1 MEKKKILITI
11 EKTSRQFVIKI
22 AMDLCIAQLVTVFIC
37 SSIQEKTLYILTGKV
52 AVKQVVPVE
61 FLTLVRKG
69 SIQLLREIC
78 CSNTKFFMLNHIL
91 AYQKMYVRDLQ
102 KL

>member
-1 MEKKKILITI
+1 MGKKKILITN

-22 AMDLCIAQLVTVFIC
+22 AMDLCIAQIVTVFIC

-61 FLTLVRKG
+61 FLALVRKG

-91 AYQKMYVRDLQ
+91 AYQKMHVRDLQ

>member
-1 MEKKKILITI
+1 MEKKKILITT
-11 EKTSRQFVIKI
+11 EKILRQFVIKI
-22 AMDLCIAQLVTVFIC
+22 AMDLCIAQIVTVFIC

>member
-1 MEKKKILITI
+1 MEKKKILITT

-22 AMDLCIAQLVTVFIC
+22 AMDLCIAQIVTVFIC

-78 CSNTKFFMLNHIL
+78 CSNTIFFMLDHIL

>member
-1 MEKKKILITI
+1 MEKNKILITT
-11 EKTSRQFVIKI
+11 EKTSREFFIRI
-22 AMDLCIAQLVTVFIC
+22 AMDLCIAQIVTVFIC
-37 SSIQEKTLYILTGKV
+37 SSIQEKTLFILTGKV

>member
-1 MEKKKILITI
+1 MEKKKILITT

-22 AMDLCIAQLVTVFIC
+22 AMDLCIAQIVTVFIC

-52 AVKQVVPVE
+52 AVIQVVPVE

-78 CSNTKFFMLNHIL
+78 SSNTKFFILDHIL

>member
-22 AMDLCIAQLVTVFIC
+22 AMDLCIAQIVTVFIC

-91 AYQKMYVRDLQ
+91 AYQKVYVRDLQ

>member
-11 EKTSRQFVIKI
+11 KKTSRQFVIKI
-22 AMDLCIAQLVTVFIC
+22 AMDLCIAQIVTVFIC

>member
-22 AMDLCIAQLVTVFIC
+22 AMDLCIAQIVTVFIC

-61 FLTLVRKG
+61 FLALVRKG

>member
-22 AMDLCIAQLVTVFIC
+22 AMDLCIAQIVTVFIWR
-37 SSIQEKTLYILTGKV
+37 SIQEKNLYILTRKV
-52 AVKQVVPVE
+52 AVIQVVQVE

-69 SIQLLREIC
+69 NIQLL
-78 CSNTKFFMLNHIL
+78 S
-91 AYQKMYVRDLQ
+91 
-102 KL
+102 

>member
-1 MEKKKILITI
+1 MEKKKILITTQ
-11 EKTSRQFVIKI
+11 KTSRQFVIKI
-22 AMDLCIAQLVTVFIC
+22 AMDLRIAQIVTVFIC
-37 SSIQEKTLYILTGKV
+37 SRIQEKTLYILTGKV
-52 AVKQVVPVE
+52 AVIQVVPVE

-91 AYQKMYVRDLQ
+91 VYQKMYVRDL
-102 KL
+102 

>member
-1 MEKKKILITI
+1 
-11 EKTSRQFVIKI
+11 
-22 AMDLCIAQLVTVFIC
+22 MDLCIAQILSVFIWK
-37 SSIQEKTLYILTGKV
+37 SMQEKTLYILTGKV
-52 AVKQVVPVE
+52 AVIQVVPVE

-78 CSNTKFFMLNHIL
+78 CSNTKFFMLDHIL
-91 AYQKMYVRDLQ
+91 VYQKMYVRDFQ

>member
-22 AMDLCIAQLVTVFIC
+22 AMDLCIAQIVTVFIC
-37 SSIQEKTLYILTGKV
+37 SSIQGKTLYILTGKV
-52 AVKQVVPVE
+52 AVIQVVPVE

>member
-22 AMDLCIAQLVTVFIC
+22 AMDLCIAQIVTVFIC
-37 SSIQEKTLYILTGKV
+37 SSIQEKTLYILTVKV

>member
-1 MEKKKILITI
+1 MEKKKILITT

-22 AMDLCIAQLVTVFIC
+22 AMDLCIAQIVFIWR
-37 SSIQEKTLYILTGKV
+37 SIQEKTLYILTGKV
-52 AVKQVVPVE
+52 AVIQVVPVE

-78 CSNTKFFMLNHIL
+78 CSNTKFFMLDHIL
-91 AYQKMYVRDLQ
+91 A
-102 KL
+102 

>member
-1 MEKKKILITI
+1 MEKKKILITT
-11 EKTSRQFVIKI
+11 EKILRQFVIKI
-22 AMDLCIAQLVTVFIC
+22 AMDLCIAQIVTVFIC

-78 CSNTKFFMLNHIL
+78 CSNTKFFMLDHIL

>member
-22 AMDLCIAQLVTVFIC
+22 AMDLCIAQIVTVFIWR
-37 SSIQEKTLYILTGKV
+37 SIQEKTLYILTGKV
-52 AVKQVVPVE
+52 AVMQVVPVE

>member
-1 MEKKKILITI
+1 MEKKKILKTT
-11 EKTSRQFVIKI
+11 EKTSIQFVIKI
-22 AMDLCIAQLVTVFIC
+22 AMDLCIAQIVTVFIC

>member
-22 AMDLCIAQLVTVFIC
+22 AMDLCIAQIVTVFIC